1 MRFSG
6 KEKTPP
12 EEVGRSLNA
21 SEGLACICASRG
33 IGANKSIH
41 QCAHWFM
48 KPPPA
53 ASDMIRVPAGQ
64 RKTPPEEVGRSLN
77 ASEGL
82 ACICASRGIGANKSI
97 HQCAHWFMK
106 PPPAASDMIRVPAGQ
121 RKTPPDGGVF
131 LWCSSGDSNPGHPA

>member
-1 MRFSG
+1 MVNWFLRPLREMMRFSG

-64 RKTPPEEVGRSLN
+64 RRCLKIAKIAIGRQRLFQ
-77 ASEGL
+77 L
-82 ACICASRGIGANKSI
+82 A
-97 HQCAHWFMK
+97 
-106 PPPAASDMIRVPAGQ
+106 
-121 RKTPPDGGVF
+121 
-131 LWCSSGDSNPGHPA
+131 